1 MHSSVALSEEL
12 AHHVVEVAPRVW
24 WVGAVLPDDPFQCHS
39 YLIEAGSHSV
49 LIDPGSSLTIAATL
63 RKAREVVHLD
73 DIETLVLHHSDPDIA
88 DALHDLSDVLTRPDV
103 RVVTEWR
110 AGLLLKHFAAR
121 FPMVTIEDLD
131 WRLDLGDGRHLEF
144 LLTPYLHFPG
154 AFVTFDRSTGSLF
167 SSDLFGG
174 FNRGH
179 RLWADS
185 IDDFEDLRQFHEHY
199 MPSREI
205 LMAGLATISARFP
218 QIEQVLPQHGYCIP
232 GPLVAPMFEQLGQL
246 ECGVMLASKSD
257 THLANLLAAAPAVR
271 RIESTLEMPIALGE
285 ALALVAAELRAVLP
299 LDRFWVEVGAPPAL
313 VRFDEVHPEGVDQAA
328 RTPAGPLQLV
338 VDLPDGHDEPHVAV
352 VLETSEPWDLA
363 GETMSLLGL
372 LASRVHRVAD
382 EALARRDLLAREA
395 ALRSAALTDSLT
407 GLGNRRA
414 FDQFDDLPESAAV
427 LMIDIDRFKLVN
439 DRHGHAMG
447 DRVLRAVADAVQAS
461 LRRADRAFRYG
472 GEEFV
477 AVVELEPHVSEHE
490 AARAI
495 GERVRAAV
503 AQLDHR
509 ALGVELPVTVSV
521 GVALVRPDTL
531 LTQHVLDA
539 DEALYAAKHTGRNRV
554 VLLPGVR

>member
-1 MHSSVALSEEL
+1 MHSTIVLSDEL
-12 AHHVVEVAPRVW
+12 AHHAVEVAPRVW

-39 YLIEAGSHSV
+39 YLVEAGSHSV
-49 LIDPGSSLTIAATL
+49 LIDPGSSLTIATTL
-63 RKAREVVHLD
+63 RKVQEVVHLD
-73 DIETLVLHHSDPDIA
+73 DIESLVLHHSDPDIA
-88 DALHDLSDVLTRPDV
+88 DSLHVLSEVIVRPDV

-110 AGLLLKHFAAR
+110 AGLLLQHLAAR

-131 WRLDLGDGRHLEF
+131 WQLDLHDGRHLEF

-174 FNRGH
+174 FNRGN
-179 RLWADS
+179 RLWAES
-185 IDDFEDLRQFHEHY
+185 IADFEDLRQFHEHY

-205 LMAGLATISARFP
+205 LMAGLATIAARFP

-232 GPLVAPMFEQLGQL
+232 ERLVAPMFEQLGQL

-257 THLANLLAAAPAVR
+257 THLAHLLAAAAAVR
-271 RIESTLEMPIALGE
+271 RIETTLEMPIPLGE
-285 ALALVAAELRAVLP
+285 ALELVAADLRGVLP
-299 LDRFWVEVGAPPAL
+299 LDRFWVEVGTPPSL
-313 VRFDEVHPEGVDQAA
+313 VRFDQANPEGVEQLE
-328 RTPAGPLQLV
+328 RTPHGPLQLV

-363 GETMSLLGL
+363 GETLSLLGL

-382 EALARRDLLAREA
+382 EALARRELLAREA
-395 ALRSAALTDSLT
+395 VLRSAALTDALT

-414 FDQFDDLPESAAV
+414 FEQFRDLPESAAV
-427 LMIDIDRFKLVN
+427 LMIDVDRFKHVN
-439 DRHGHAMG
+439 DRHGHATG
-447 DRVLRAVADAVQAS
+447 DHVLRAVADAVQAS

-477 AVVELEPHVSEHE
+477 AVVELEPHVSQYE
-490 AARAI
+490 AARDI

-503 AQLDHR
+503 AHLDHR
-509 ALGVELPVTVSV
+509 VLGIDHPVTVSV
-521 GVALVRPDTL
+521 GVALVRPGTP
-531 LTQHVLDA
+531 LTTHVVHA